1 MITRLFFAI
10 SFLLMT
16 IYATAQPAIAWERRY
31 NGTPDLSDEAVSIA
45 VDAAGNSYVTGSA
58 FAPNGTLDIVTIK
71 YSPGGQQMWLESYNG
86 TGNGNDQGAE
96 LVLDN
101 AGNVYVTGYSNNLN
115 SFNDV
120 TTIKY
125 NNSGVLQWVSFHN
138 GSSNNYDQGN
148 ALQVDAN
155 GNVYVV
161 GYETTSNYT
170 YDFVTIK
177 YNSLGIQ
184 QWLQTYNGP
193 GNFNDE
199 GKDIGIDANGNVYVT
214 GYSDTLVNT
223 QPNEDIVLLKY
234 NNSGA
239 FQWRKVYDG
248 PGHSYEWSKK
258 LTIDRNNNI
267 LVVGYGW
274 TASANGN
281 DYIILKWSPSGNFQ
295 WIRSYNYGTNT
306 FENPADIITD
316 SLNNVIVTGQGIT
329 SSSSA
334 TNDYLTVKYNS
345 SGTFQWASRY
355 NGPANND
362 DRGTALALDDSLN
375 IFVTGFSKGT
385 GTLYDCATV
394 KYDPSGNQIYALRYN
409 NANANKDDMGNAI
422 AVRNGDIYVTGKSA
436 NLSNDDYITLRYS
449 YSAVGIAENGFE
461 IENLLYIYPNPSKG
475 ENISVLFPENLSL
488 KDANCSI
495 NITNAQGQIIRTE
508 NYKITLPPDTKNTI
522 SIPISDLKSGLY
534 LLNISANELFVGS
547 SKFVIE

>member
-1 MITRLFFAI
+1 MITRLFI
-10 SFLLMT
+10 TIPFLLMT
-16 IYATAQPAIAWERRY
+16 IYATAQPALAWERRY

-71 YSPGGQQMWLESYNG
+71 YSPSGQQMWLESYNG

-161 GYETTSNYT
+161 GYVTASNYT

-177 YNSLGIQ
+177 YNSLGVQ

-193 GNFNDE
+193 GDFNDE

-258 LTIDRNNNI
+258 LTIDKNNNI

-281 DYIILKWSPSGNFQ
+281 DYIILKWNPSGNFQ
-295 WIRSYNYGTNT
+295 WIRSYNHGPNT

-449 YSAVGIAENGFE
+449 NSAVGMAENGLE
-461 IENLLYIYPNPSKG
+461 IENLLYIYPNPSNG

-488 KDANCSI
+488 NDAKCSI

-508 NYKITLPPDTKNTI
+508 NHKITLSPDTKNTF
-522 SIPISDLKSGLY
+522 SIAISDLKSGLY
-534 LLNISANELFVGS
+534 LLNISADELFIGS

>member
-1 MITRLFFAI
+1 MITRLFI
-10 SFLLMT
+10 TIPFLLMT
-16 IYATAQPAIAWERRY
+16 IYATAQPALAWERRY

-71 YSPGGQQMWLESYNG
+71 YSPSGQQMWLESYNG
-86 TGNGNDQGAE
+86 TGNANDQGAE

-138 GSSNNYDQGN
+138 GAFNNYDQGN

-161 GYETTSNYT
+161 GYVTASNYT

-177 YNSLGIQ
+177 YNSLGVQ

-193 GNFNDE
+193 GDFNDE

-258 LTIDRNNNI
+258 LTIDKNNNI

-281 DYIILKWSPSGNFQ
+281 DYIILKWNPSGNFQ
-295 WIRSYNYGTNT
+295 WIRSYNYGPNT

-345 SGTFQWASRY
+345 SGTFLWASRY

-409 NANANKDDMGNAI
+409 NGNANKDDMGNAI

-449 YSAVGIAENGFE
+449 YSAVGMAENGFE
-461 IENLLYIYPNPSKG
+461 IENLLYIYPNPSNG

-488 KDANCSI
+488 NDAKCSI

-508 NYKITLPPDTKNTI
+508 NHKITLSPDTKNTF

-534 LLNISANELFVGS
+534 LLNISADELFIGS

>member
-1 MITRLFFAI
+1 
-10 SFLLMT
+10 MT
-16 IYATAQPAIAWERRY
+16 IYATAQPALAWERRY

-58 FAPNGTLDIVTIK
+58 FATNGTLDIVTIK
-71 YSPGGQQMWLESYNG
+71 YSPSGQQMWLESYNG
-86 TGNGNDQGAE
+86 TGNANDQGAE

-138 GSSNNYDQGN
+138 GAFNNYDQGN

-161 GYETTSNYT
+161 GYVTASNYT

-177 YNSLGIQ
+177 YNSLGVQ

-193 GNFNDE
+193 GDFNDE

-258 LTIDRNNNI
+258 LTIDKNNNI

-281 DYIILKWSPSGNFQ
+281 DYIILKWNPSGNFQ
-295 WIRSYNYGTNT
+295 WIRSYNYGPNT

-449 YSAVGIAENGFE
+449 YSAVGIAENGLE
-461 IENLLYIYPNPSKG
+461 IENLLYIYPNPSNG

-488 KDANCSI
+488 NDAKCSI

-508 NYKITLPPDTKNTI
+508 NHKITLSPDTKNTF

-534 LLNISANELFVGS
+534 LLNISANELFIGS

>member
-1 MITRLFFAI
+1 MITRLFI
-10 SFLLMT
+10 TIPFLLMT
-16 IYATAQPAIAWERRY
+16 IYATAQPALAWERRY

-58 FAPNGTLDIVTIK
+58 FATNGTLDIVTIK
-71 YSPGGQQMWLESYNG
+71 YSPSGQQMWLESYNG
-86 TGNGNDQGAE
+86 TGNANDQGAE

-138 GSSNNYDQGN
+138 GAFNNYDQGN

-161 GYETTSNYT
+161 GYVTASNYT

-177 YNSLGIQ
+177 YNSLGVQ

-193 GNFNDE
+193 GDFNDE

-258 LTIDRNNNI
+258 LTIDKNNDI

-281 DYIILKWSPSGNFQ
+281 DYIILKWNPSGNFQ
-295 WIRSYNYGTNT
+295 WIRSYNYGPNT

-449 YSAVGIAENGFE
+449 YSAVGIAENGLK
-461 IENLLYIYPNPSKG
+461 IENLLYIYPNPSNG

-488 KDANCSI
+488 NDAKCSI

-508 NYKITLPPDTKNTI
+508 NHKITLSPDTKNTF

-534 LLNISANELFVGS
+534 LLNISADELFIGS

>member
-1 MITRLFFAI
+1 
-10 SFLLMT
+10 MT
-16 IYATAQPAIAWERRY
+16 IYATAQPALAWERRY

-58 FAPNGTLDIVTIK
+58 FATNGTLDIVTIK
-71 YSPGGQQMWLESYNG
+71 YSPSGQQMWLESYNG
-86 TGNGNDQGAE
+86 TGNANDQGAE

-138 GSSNNYDQGN
+138 GAFNNYDQGN

-161 GYETTSNYT
+161 GYVTASNYT

-177 YNSLGIQ
+177 YNSLGVQ

-193 GNFNDE
+193 GDFNDE

-258 LTIDRNNNI
+258 LTIDKNNNI

-281 DYIILKWSPSGNFQ
+281 DYIILKWNPSGNFQ
-295 WIRSYNYGTNT
+295 WIRSYNYGPNT

-409 NANANKDDMGNAI
+409 NGNANKDDMGNAI

-449 YSAVGIAENGFE
+449 YSAVGIAENGLK
-461 IENLLYIYPNPSKG
+461 IENLLYIYPNPSNG

-488 KDANCSI
+488 NDAKCSI

-508 NYKITLPPDTKNTI
+508 NHKITLSPDTKNTF

-534 LLNISANELFVGS
+534 LLNISADELFIGS

>member
-1 MITRLFFAI
+1 
-10 SFLLMT
+10 MT
-16 IYATAQPAIAWERRY
+16 IYATAQPALAWERRY

-71 YSPGGQQMWLESYNG
+71 YSPSGQQMWLESYNG

-161 GYETTSNYT
+161 GYVTASNYT

-177 YNSLGIQ
+177 YNSLGVQ

-193 GNFNDE
+193 GDFNDE

-258 LTIDRNNNI
+258 LTIDKNNNI

-281 DYIILKWSPSGNFQ
+281 DYIILKWNPSGNFQ
-295 WIRSYNYGTNT
+295 WIRSYNYGPNT

-449 YSAVGIAENGFE
+449 YSAVGIAENGLK
-461 IENLLYIYPNPSKG
+461 IENLLYIYPNPSNG

-488 KDANCSI
+488 NDAKCSI

-508 NYKITLPPDTKNTI
+508 NHKITLSPDTKNTF
-522 SIPISDLKSGLY
+522 SITISDLKSGLY
-534 LLNISANELFVGS
+534 LLNISADELFIGS

>member
-1 MITRLFFAI
+1 
-10 SFLLMT
+10 MT

>member
-1 MITRLFFAI
+1 MITRLFI
-10 SFLLMT
+10 TIPFLLMT
-16 IYATAQPAIAWERRY
+16 IYATAQPALAWERRY

-58 FAPNGTLDIVTIK
+58 FATNGTLDIVTIK
-71 YSPGGQQMWLESYNG
+71 YSPSGQQMWLESYNG
-86 TGNGNDQGAE
+86 TGNANDQGAE

-138 GSSNNYDQGN
+138 GAFNNYDQGN

-161 GYETTSNYT
+161 GYVTASNYT

-177 YNSLGIQ
+177 YNSLGVQ

-193 GNFNDE
+193 GDFNDE

-258 LTIDRNNNI
+258 LTIDKNNNI

-281 DYIILKWSPSGNFQ
+281 DYIILKWNPSGNFQ
-295 WIRSYNYGTNT
+295 WIRSYNYGPNT

-409 NANANKDDMGNAI
+409 NGNANKDDMGNAI

-449 YSAVGIAENGFE
+449 YSAVGIAENGLK
-461 IENLLYIYPNPSKG
+461 IENLLYIYPNPSNG

-488 KDANCSI
+488 NDAKCSI

-508 NYKITLPPDTKNTI
+508 NHKITLSPDTKNTF

-534 LLNISANELFVGS
+534 LLNISADELFIGS

>member
-1 MITRLFFAI
+1 
-10 SFLLMT
+10 MT
-16 IYATAQPAIAWERRY
+16 IYATAQPALAWERRY

-58 FAPNGTLDIVTIK
+58 FATNGTLDIVTIK
-71 YSPGGQQMWLESYNG
+71 YSPSGQQMWLESYNG
-86 TGNGNDQGAE
+86 TGNANDQGAE

-138 GSSNNYDQGN
+138 GAFNNYDQGN

-161 GYETTSNYT
+161 GYVTASNYT

-177 YNSLGIQ
+177 YNSLGVQ

-193 GNFNDE
+193 GDFNDE

-258 LTIDRNNNI
+258 LTIDKNNNI

-281 DYIILKWSPSGNFQ
+281 DYIILKWNPSGNFQ
-295 WIRSYNYGTNT
+295 WIRSYNYGPNT

-345 SGTFQWASRY
+345 SGTFLWASRY

-409 NANANKDDMGNAI
+409 NGNANKDDMGNAI

-449 YSAVGIAENGFE
+449 YSAVGIAENGLE
-461 IENLLYIYPNPSKG
+461 IENLLYIYPNPSNG

-488 KDANCSI
+488 NDAKCSI

-508 NYKITLPPDTKNTI
+508 NHKITLSPDTKNTF

-534 LLNISANELFVGS
+534 LLNISADELFIGS

>member
-1 MITRLFFAI
+1 MGKKIQR
-10 SFLLMT
+10 
-16 IYATAQPAIAWERRY
+16 
-31 NGTPDLSDEAVSIA
+31 TPDLSDEAVSIA

-71 YSPGGQQMWLESYNG
+71 YSPSGQQMWLESYNG

-161 GYETTSNYT
+161 GYVTASNYT

-177 YNSLGIQ
+177 YNSLGVQ

-193 GNFNDE
+193 GDFNDE

-248 PGHSYEWSKK
+248 PGHSYEWSKNLL
-258 LTIDRNNNI
+258 LTKI
-267 LVVGYGW
+267 
-274 TASANGN
+274 
-281 DYIILKWSPSGNFQ
+281 
-295 WIRSYNYGTNT
+295 
-306 FENPADIITD
+306 
-316 SLNNVIVTGQGIT
+316 IT
-329 SSSSA
+329 SSSLVM
-334 TNDYLTVKYNS
+334 DGRPL
-345 SGTFQWASRY
+345 
-355 NGPANND
+355 P
-362 DRGTALALDDSLN
+362 
-375 IFVTGFSKGT
+375 T
-385 GTLYDCATV
+385 GTITSFLNGILLGIFNGS
-394 KYDPSGNQIYALRYN
+394 DPTIMVQI
-409 NANANKDDMGNAI
+409 
-422 AVRNGDIYVTGKSA
+422 
-436 NLSNDDYITLRYS
+436 
-449 YSAVGIAENGFE
+449 
-461 IENLLYIYPNPSKG
+461 LLKTQPI
-475 ENISVLFPENLSL
+475 LL
-488 KDANCSI
+488 
-495 NITNAQGQIIRTE
+495 QI
-508 NYKITLPPDTKNTI
+508 L
-522 SIPISDLKSGLY
+522 
-534 LLNISANELFVGS
+534 
-547 SKFVIE
+547 

>member
-1 MITRLFFAI
+1 
-10 SFLLMT
+10 MT
-16 IYATAQPAIAWERRY
+16 IYATAQPALAWERRY

-71 YSPGGQQMWLESYNG
+71 YSPSGQQMWLESYNG

-161 GYETTSNYT
+161 GYVTASNYT

-177 YNSLGIQ
+177 YNSLGVQ

-193 GNFNDE
+193 GDFNDE

-258 LTIDRNNNI
+258 LTIDKNNNI

-281 DYIILKWSPSGNFQ
+281 DYIILKWNPSGNFQ
-295 WIRSYNYGTNT
+295 WIRSYNYGPNT

-449 YSAVGIAENGFE
+449 YSAVGIAENGLK
-461 IENLLYIYPNPSKG
+461 IENLLYIYPNPSNG

-488 KDANCSI
+488 NDAKCSI

-508 NYKITLPPDTKNTI
+508 NHKITLSPDTKI
-522 SIPISDLKSGLY
+522 HFP
-534 LLNISANELFVGS
+534 
-547 SKFVIE
+547 

>member
-1 MITRLFFAI
+1 MITRLFI
-10 SFLLMT
+10 TIPFLLMT
-16 IYATAQPAIAWERRY
+16 IYATAQPALAWERRY

-58 FAPNGTLDIVTIK
+58 FATNGTLDIVTIK
-71 YSPGGQQMWLESYNG
+71 YSPSGQQMWLESYNG
-86 TGNGNDQGAE
+86 TGNANDQGAE

-138 GSSNNYDQGN
+138 GAFNNYDQGN

-161 GYETTSNYT
+161 GYVTASNYT

-177 YNSLGIQ
+177 YNSLGVQ

-193 GNFNDE
+193 GDFNDE

-258 LTIDRNNNI
+258 LTIDKNNNI

-281 DYIILKWSPSGNFQ
+281 DYIILKWNPSGNFQ
-295 WIRSYNYGTNT
+295 WIRSYNYGPNT

-345 SGTFQWASRY
+345 SGTFLWASRY

-409 NANANKDDMGNAI
+409 NGNANKDDMGNAI

-449 YSAVGIAENGFE
+449 YSAVGIAENGLE
-461 IENLLYIYPNPSKG
+461 IENLLYIYPNPSNG

-488 KDANCSI
+488 NDAKCSI

-508 NYKITLPPDTKNTI
+508 NHKITLSPDTKNTF

-534 LLNISANELFVGS
+534 LLNISADELFIGS